1 MGRPRKYHVDPDELL
16 ADIKSA
22 YEADV
27 AELEAQHEKDPYG
40 YSSWARE
47 ARWELT
53 RATEVGVK
61 VDFARFAGHG
71 LTAGER
77 MRYQEAL
84 RLLEQRE
91 LVAIYGERATRL
103 KLTPEGVAYL
113 TNKEAMNVHAQ
124 NNAEPAGGRG
134 GKPCG

>member
-1 MGRPRKYHVDPDELL
+1 LL
-16 ADIKSA
+16 AAIHAA

-27 AELEAQHEKDPYG
+27 NELEALHAKDPYG

-47 ARWELT
+47 ARYELR
-53 RATEVGVK
+53 RASEVGVK
-61 VDFARFAGHG
+61 VDFERFAGHA

-77 MRYQEAL
+77 MRHQEAL

-113 TNKEAMNVHAQ
+113 TNKEAMTSTPKTMPSLLAVG
-124 NNAEPAGGRG
+124 AGNRAAS
-134 GKPCG
+134 